1 MSSSKVM
8 IKNKFIVIEGI
19 DGSGKTNACI
29 FIKKILNKKNIKKIL
44 LVRQPGSTHIAESI
58 RNLIKKKFYNENM
71 VKETELLLMY
81 AARVQLIEKV
91 IKPALKKGI
100 WVISDRH
107 DLSSLA
113 YQGGGLNVNK
123 KFINTLRK
131 FLLGAFIPDL
141 TIYLDVYPKIGLKR
155 IYKRKVLDVIETR
168 SLDFFTRVRK
178 SYLKNIKLHNN
189 IIINANKNINTVH
202 ENIKHQ
208 LLKWLKNQII

>member
-1 MSSSKVM
+1 M